1 MVLKRTEFASAVA
14 ELARERHIEPELVL
28 ESIKA
33 AVLAAF
39 CRDAKESGEFNEDW
53 QYTVQLDEQTGEA
66 KIFGCPQ
73 DKKEEEREITPQG
86 FGRIATQAAKQVI
99 LQKIKEAEKSAIIDD
114 YRQKIGMVIS
124 GTIIRIDNNQVVAD
138 IGRTYGFLPKGEQ
151 PHREEYQIGE
161 RFDFYLKEIG
171 QADHSEERMGGERV
185 ILSRTNPDLVRALFR
200 REVPEVANGAV
211 EIRGVAR
218 EPGVRSKVAVF
229 SNRRGVDPVGA
240 CVGQKG
246 IRVSE
251 VIKSLGGEKV
261 DVIQYGED
269 PEKLIAAALLPA
281 EGLKIKVDPDKKM
294 AKVLA
299 DDDQL
304 SLAIGKDGQNV
315 RLASELVGY
324 QIDIKGSAKPSAKR
338 AKPIEAGK

>member
-39 CRDAKESGEFNEDW
+39 CRDAAESGKFNEDW
-53 QYTVQLDEQTGEA
+53 QYTVRLDEQTGGA

-73 DKKEEEREITPQG
+73 DEKKKDREVTPKG
-86 FGRIATQAAKQVI
+86 FGRIATQIAKQVI
-99 LQKIKEAEKSAIIDD
+99 LQKIKEAENSAIIDD
-114 YRQKIGMVIS
+114 YRQKIGMVTS
-124 GTIIRIDNNQVVAD
+124 GTIIRIDNHQAVVD
-138 IGRTYGFLPKGEQ
+138 IGRTYGVLPKSEQ
-151 PHREEYQIGE
+151 LHREEYQAGE
-161 RFDFYLKEIG
+161 RFDFYIKEIG
-171 QADHSEERMGGERV
+171 QSDHPEGRAGGEKV
-185 ILSRTNPDLVRALFR
+185 VLSRISPDLVNALFR

-218 EPGVRSKVAVF
+218 EPGVRTKVAVF

-246 IRVSE
+246 VRVSE

-261 DVIQYGED
+261 DVVQYSED
-269 PEKLIAAALLPA
+269 PEKFITVALLPA
-281 EGLKIKVDPDKKM
+281 EGLRIKVDSDKKI
-294 AKVLA
+294 AEVLTGN
-299 DDDQL
+299 DQL

-315 RLASELVGY
+315 RLASELTGY
-324 QIDIKGSAKPSAKR
+324 QINIKEKR
-338 AKPIEAGK
+338 KKQVKN

>member
-33 AVLAAF
+33 AILAAF
-39 CRDAKESGEFNEDW
+39 CRDAEESGEFNEDW
-53 QYTVQLDEQTGEA
+53 QYEVRLDEQTGEA
-66 KIFGCPQ
+66 KIFGNQ
-73 DKKEEEREITPQG
+73 QEVTPKG
-86 FGRIATQAAKQVI
+86 FGRIATQVAKQVI
-99 LQKIKEAEKSAIIDD
+99 LQKVKEAEKSAIIDV
-114 YRQKIGMVIS
+114 YRQKIGMVVS
-124 GTIIRIDNNQVVAD
+124 GTVIRIDNHQVVVD
-138 IGRTYGFLPKGEQ
+138 IGRTYGVLPKGEQ
-151 PHREEYQIGE
+151 PYREEYQAGE

-171 QADHSEERMGGERV
+171 QLDYPEGKIGGERV
-185 ILSRTNPDLVRALFR
+185 ILSRTNPDLVNALFR

-218 EPGVRSKVAVF
+218 EPGVRAKVAVF

-246 IRVSE
+246 VRVSE

-261 DVIQYGED
+261 DVIQYSED
-269 PEKLIAAALLPA
+269 PEKFITAALLPA
-281 EGLKIKVDPDKKM
+281 EGLKVKVDSDKKI
-294 AKVLA
+294 AEVLA
-299 DDDQL
+299 DSDQL

-315 RLASELVGY
+315 RLASELTGY
-324 QIDIKGSAKPSAKR
+324 QIDIKEISKRKSQNSKPKL
-338 AKPIEAGK
+338 KT

>member
-39 CRDAKESGEFNEDW
+39 CRDAEESGEFNEDW
-53 QYTVQLDEQTGEA
+53 QYEVRLDEQTGAA
-66 KIFGCPQ
+66 KIFGNQ
-73 DKKEEEREITPQG
+73 QEVTPKG
-86 FGRIATQAAKQVI
+86 FGRIATQVAKQVI
-99 LQKIKEAEKSAIIDD
+99 LQKVKEAEKSAIIDD
-114 YRQKIGMVIS
+114 YRQKIGMVVS
-124 GTIIRIDNNQVVAD
+124 GAVIRVDNHQVVID
-138 IGRTYGFLPKGEQ
+138 IGRTYGVLPKNEQ
-151 PHREEYQIGE
+151 PHREEYQTGD
-161 RFDFYLKEIG
+161 RFDFYIKEIG
-171 QADHSEERMGGERV
+171 QSDHPEGRIGEERV
-185 ILSRTNPDLVRALFR
+185 ILSRTSPDLVNALFR

-218 EPGVRSKVAVF
+218 EPGVRTKVAVF

-261 DVIQYGED
+261 DVIQYSED
-269 PEKLIAAALLPA
+269 PKKFITAALLPA
-281 EGLKIKVDPDKKM
+281 EELKIKVDLDKKI
-294 AKVLA
+294 AEVLTGS
-299 DDDQL
+299 DQL

-315 RLASELVGY
+315 RLASELTGY
-324 QIDIKGSAKPSAKR
+324 KIDIEEERKKPK
-338 AKPIEAGK
+338 